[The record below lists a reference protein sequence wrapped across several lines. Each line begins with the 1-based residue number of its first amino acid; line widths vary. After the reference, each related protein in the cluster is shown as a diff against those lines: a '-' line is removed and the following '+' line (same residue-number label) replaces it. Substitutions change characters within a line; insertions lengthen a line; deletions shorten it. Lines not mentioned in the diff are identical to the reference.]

1 LLPNP
6 IRECPEHVRL
16 LALYKE
22 AVRKLTESG
31 AAVSASAISYEADIF
46 SRAWA
51 ISHEAWHECTRRRR
65 ELHQHIIEHG
75 C

>member
-1 LLPNP
+1 MLPNP

-16 LALYKE
+16 LALYNE

-31 AAVSASAISYEADIF
+31 AAVAASAISYEAEIF

-51 ISHEAWHECTRRRR
+51 VSQEACHECSQRRRD
-65 ELHQHIIEHG
+65 LHQHIIRHR